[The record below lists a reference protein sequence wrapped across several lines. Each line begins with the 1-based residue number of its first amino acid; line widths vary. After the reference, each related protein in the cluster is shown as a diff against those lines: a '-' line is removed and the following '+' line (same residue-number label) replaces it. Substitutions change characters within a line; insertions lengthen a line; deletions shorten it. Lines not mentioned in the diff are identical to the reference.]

1 MPVQQK
7 RIRVAVVDDHH
18 IFRDGVVHTLKSA
31 KVFEI
36 VGEAGTL
43 DEAVAIARDA
53 NPDVMILDVSMPG
66 GGVQA
71 ASAISS
77 AYPGIKLIMLTVSE
91 QEETVTAALQAGAQG
106 YLLKGTSAPELIRVV
121 EAVNSGDSYVSP
133 GLAARLLTQ
142 LQAAATPAPETK
154 SEKAS
159 LSAREEAILEQV
171 TLGLTNKEIARNLG
185 VSEKTVKHY
194 MTSIMNKLR
203 VRNRVE
209 AVLYMRRKD
218 K

>member
-1 MPVQQK
+1 MQQK
-7 RIRVAVVDDHH
+7 RIRVAVVDDHP
-18 IFRDGVVHTLKSA
+18 IFREGVVHALKAA
-31 KVFEI
+31 KIFDV

-43 DEAVAIARDA
+43 DEALVLAQTAR
-53 NPDVMILDVSMPG
+53 PDVLLLDVSMPG
-66 GGVQA
+66 GGVQTANALTA
-71 ASAISS
+71 AH
-77 AYPGIKLIMLTVSE
+77 PNIKIIMLTVSE
-91 QEETVTAALQAGAQG
+91 QEETVTASLVAGAQG

-121 EAVNSGDSYVSP
+121 EAVHSGESYVSP

-142 LQAAATPAPETK
+142 LQAAGAPVPETK
-154 SEKAS
+154 NAKAS

-194 MTSIMNKLR
+194 MTSIMNKLG

-209 AVLYMRRKD
+209 AVLFMRRKD